1 MGAAAGGGRDDG
13 DRPFSDHAQ
22 PNHRG
27 RSRAHLFRVGPGRL
41 RTAAVG
47 RRGADLRGHLRH
59 PRRGAGPV
67 DQVELSVRRIP
78 RLDARSLFGR
88 RGLSRPGRVL
98 RLHRGSAAAVARAGD
113 ARRARGL
120 VPGQLRAGEGAEP
133 RLHLQDGLVPAT
145 GTGGRHGDRTHR
157 RRLRALRGGLPAG
170 GRDELHRAAADP
182 RGVAAGACAATRARA
197 RAEGRDGCEPPS
209 RVADA
214 VSDDLFQ
221 GIAGHA
227 QALGQ
232 LRSQVTTGRLAHA
245 YLFVGE
251 SGLGKSTAAR
261 ALAAALLP
269 EAKLGRHPDYW
280 EDDRLKP
287 LSINE
292 IRLLPDKPPE
302 FHELSLQAFLNLKPA
317 VGTRRVALL
326 VNVGRIRDQDQGVL
340 LKTLEEPHP
349 HRVIVLTTPSLNP
362 FVVLPTVVS
371 RCQRVFFHPVP
382 APEIEKLLVGH
393 GIEARRAGLVAE
405 LASGRPGWAMRR
417 ARDETVIGLHQEW
430 TRRLE
435 EIFGAPADV
444 PLHVAAQLDSEQM
457 GWRRSEG
464 DEEDP
469 ALFAIASWQIELR
482 RRMLAARGKEQGRWA
497 RLLELSYDTLGYL
510 EQNVSPRLAL
520 ETFLLE
526 CRKAS

>member
-1 MGAAAGGGRDDG
+1 MTDPFGG
-13 DRPFSDHAQ
+13 
-22 PNHRG
+22 
-27 RSRAHLFRVGPGRL
+27 V
-41 RTAAVG
+41 V
-47 RRGADLRGHLRH
+47 
-59 PRRGAGPV
+59 
-67 DQVELSVRRIP
+67 
-78 RLDARSLFGR
+78 
-88 RGLSRPGRVL
+88 
-98 RLHRGSAAAVARAGD
+98 
-113 ARRARGL
+113 
-120 VPGQLRAGEGAEP
+120 
-133 RLHLQDGLVPAT
+133 
-145 GTGGRHGDRTHR
+145 
-157 RRLRALRGGLPAG
+157 
-170 GRDELHRAAADP
+170 
-182 RGVAAGACAATRARA
+182 
-197 RAEGRDGCEPPS
+197 
-209 RVADA
+209 
-214 VSDDLFQ
+214 
-221 GIAGHA
+221 GHA
-227 QALGQ
+227 QALDQ
-232 LRSQVTTGRLAHA
+232 LRSQLKTGRLAHA

-251 SGLGKSTAAR
+251 SGLGKSTTGR
-261 ALAAALLP
+261 LLAAALLP
-269 EAKLGRHPDYW
+269 QAPLRRHPDYW
-280 EDDRLKP
+280 EDDRIKP

-317 VGTRRVALL
+317 VGSCRVA
-326 VNVGRIRDQDQGVL
+326 VVANVGRLRDQDQGVL

-382 APEIEKLLVGH
+382 APEIEKLLVGN
-393 GIEARRAGLVAE
+393 GVDAQRARLLAE
-405 LASGRPGWAMRR
+405 LSGGRPGWAARR
-417 ARDETVIGLHQEW
+417 AKDESVIELHHDW

-435 EIFGAPADV
+435 EVFGAPADV

-482 RRMLAARGKEQGRWA
+482 RRMLASRGREQGRWA

>member
-1 MGAAAGGGRDDG
+1 MTDPFAGI
-13 DRPFSDHAQ
+13 
-22 PNHRG
+22 
-27 RSRAHLFRVGPGRL
+27 VG
-41 RTAAVG
+41 
-47 RRGADLRGHLRH
+47 H
-59 PRRGAGPV
+59 
-67 DQVELSVRRIP
+67 S
-78 RLDARSLFGR
+78 
-88 RGLSRPGRVL
+88 
-98 RLHRGSAAAVARAGD
+98 
-113 ARRARGL
+113 
-120 VPGQLRAGEGAEP
+120 
-133 RLHLQDGLVPAT
+133 
-145 GTGGRHGDRTHR
+145 
-157 RRLRALRGGLPAG
+157 
-170 GRDELHRAAADP
+170 
-182 RGVAAGACAATRARA
+182 
-197 RAEGRDGCEPPS
+197 
-209 RVADA
+209 
-214 VSDDLFQ
+214 
-221 GIAGHA
+221 
-227 QALGQ
+227 QALAQ
-232 LRSQVTTGRLAHA
+232 LRSQLETDRLAHA

-251 SGLGKSTAAR
+251 AGLGKSIAAR
-261 ALAAALLP
+261 SLATALLP
-269 EAKLGRHPDYW
+269 EAPLTRHPDYW
-280 EDDRLKP
+280 EDDRIKP

-317 VGTRRVALL
+317 VGSRRVAL
-326 VNVGRIRDQDQGVL
+326 VANVGRLRDQDQGVL

-349 HRVIVLTTPSLNP
+349 HRVIVLTSPSLNP

-393 GIEARRAGLVAE
+393 GVDAKRAGL
-405 LASGRPGWAMRR
+405 LADLSSGRPGWAMRR
-417 ARDETVIGLHQEW
+417 AHDAGVIELHHQW

-464 DEEDP
+464 EEEDP
-469 ALFAIASWQIELR
+469 ALFAMASWQIELR
-482 RRMLAARGKEQGRWA
+482 RRMLASRGREQGTWA